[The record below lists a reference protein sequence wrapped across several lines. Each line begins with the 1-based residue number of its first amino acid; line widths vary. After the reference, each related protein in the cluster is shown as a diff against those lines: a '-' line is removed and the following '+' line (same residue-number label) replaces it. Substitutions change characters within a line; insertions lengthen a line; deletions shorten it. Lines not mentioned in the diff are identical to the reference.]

1 MLPNNFLKLALIS
14 IFFFTAS
21 IFAQTDTTLIDK
33 GVNIFFYNG
42 LGISYKYNAN
52 ETFSYRV
59 NVGLSTSLSDSENET
74 DHYYFSSPTYS
85 DTNYYSE
92 DENVTHFATNLSY
105 TILYNLIKEKSF
117 NLYLGAG
124 PSVNYSI
131 QKYDVSQKREET
143 NYLYNS
149 NHTST
154 YSNYGIGVVG
164 LVGIEAY
171 LSKNVTLF
179 AESQLSLYR
188 SWGKEERES
197 KYFHD
202 NTLDHKYVDKVSS
215 TNWQMDFALV
225 KVGFGIYF

>member
-1 MLPNNFLKLALIS
+1 MLPNNFLKLAFIS
-14 IFFFTAS
+14 ILFFTAS

-52 ETFSYRV
+52 ETLSYRV
-59 NVGLSTSLSDSENET
+59 NVGLSTSLTDSETEKDDYSYN
-74 DHYYFSSPTYS
+74 PTYS

-92 DENVTHFATNLSY
+92 YHFRSYFAANLSY

-117 NLYLGAG
+117 SFYLGAG

-131 QKYDVSQKREET
+131 QKYDDSHKSEGT
-143 NYLYNS
+143 TYLYNS
-149 NHTST
+149 NRTST

-179 AESQLSLYR
+179 AESQLSLYK
-188 SWGKEERES
+188 SWGKDEYES
-197 KYFHD
+197 NQNNNDYK
-202 NTLDHKYVDKVSS
+202 NVDKVSS
-215 TNWQMDFALV
+215 TNWQMDFTLV